1 MVELM
6 RYAIAISATWYPH
19 FKGTDLGVIMN
30 YQGRIAIIRLLL
42 SNFSLNLSNNCFCI
56 NRIGTIAPIA

>member
-6 RYAIAISATWYPH
+6 RYAIAINATWYPH

-30 YQGRIAIIRLLL
+30 YQGRIAND
-42 SNFSLNLSNNCFCI
+42 SVTHF
-56 NRIGTIAPIA
+56 